1 MSPSRERAAMMW
13 LVRVA
18 LERPYTFV
26 VMSLLIAVLGIGSVL
41 TMPTD
46 IFPAINIPVVSVIWT
61 YNGISP
67 DDMSSRIVTICE
79 RAMTT
84 TVNDIEHIE
93 SRSYSGVAVIR
104 VYFQPTANVEMG
116 IAQIT
121 AESQTLLRTFPP
133 GTFPP
138 LIVKYDAS
146 SVPILQL
153 GIDSNTLT
161 EQQLTDYAQNFVRVD
176 LSSVAGAS
184 VPLPY
189 GGKTRSIMVDT
200 DPHAMYSY
208 HVSASDISSA
218 LTSQSPI
225 LPAGTIKM
233 GTKEYLVKTNSS
245 PSAIQEFNMIPVK
258 TVDGATVYIKDVA
271 HVRDGFQVQTNIVR
285 QDGTRG
291 ALLTVL
297 KNGSTSTLS
306 IVSDVKKRLP
316 SILAGLPKTLHIKP
330 IFDQSIFVRAAVGD
344 VVREASIAA
353 ALTGVMILLFLGSV
367 RSTVIVCISIPLSIL
382 SSILILNGLGETIN
396 VMTLGGLALA
406 VGILVDDATVEIENT
421 NRNIAMKKPI
431 VKAILDGASEIATPT
446 LIATLSICIV
456 FIPVLLLSGAAKFL
470 FTPLAMA
477 VVFAMLTSYLLTR
490 TLVPTL
496 MHYLMKPEVPRI
508 ERPEDA
514 PALPTDGAI
523 WKIHKAFNGRFERLR
538 GKYRDVLDW
547 VMHHRG
553 RFTAFYAIFVLA
565 SFGLIFFVGRDF
577 FPSVDAG
584 EVRLHVRAPVGTRL
598 EETEV
603 LFANVEKEIRAIIP
617 ASKLDTI
624 LDNIGLP
631 SSGINLAFSDTATVG
646 DGDGDVLIAMK
657 EGLPSANYVEPIRK
671 MMHEKFPD
679 CAFFFQPADMTT
691 QILNF
696 GLAAPIDVQI
706 AGRAVEGDYKVAQA
720 MREEISRIPGTSD
733 INIFQ
738 EPNYPVVEVN
748 VDRVKAAQA
757 GLTQRDVAGSMLVSL
772 SASGQLSPNQW
783 VDPANGVSYAIL
795 VQTPQYRLDS
805 MSDLSQTP
813 ITSSADSLYSSVAT
827 SPILQAPTGASLAYA
842 NPGAMNNPAEL
853 LGNISSFKR
862 GVSMEA
868 IDHYSIRP
876 VFDILVTPD
885 RRDLG
890 GVASDVQKVVQK
902 YQPQLPGGS
911 TITLRGQVQTM
922 NDSFFRLG
930 IGIVCAMVLVYL
942 LMVVN
947 FQSWIDP
954 LIVLSTIP
962 SALAGILWMLFV
974 TRTTLSVPSLMG
986 SLMTIGV
993 ATSNAIL
1000 IVTFANDEQMD
1011 GKNAIAAA
1019 LSAGYVRMR
1028 PVIMTATAMILGML
1042 PMALAFGQGGEQN
1055 APLGR
1060 AVIGG
1065 LMFVT
1070 ISNLLFIPVV
1080 YSYLRKRPPVDLEKL
1095 IVAEAQGEAS

>member
-1 MSPSRERAAMMW
+1 MMA

-18 LERPYTFV
+18 LQRPYTFV
-26 VMSLLIAVLGIGSVL
+26 VMALLIAVLGLGSIA

-61 YNGISP
+61 YNGIAP
-67 DDMSSRIVTICE
+67 DDMANRIVTICE

-93 SRSYSGVAVIR
+93 SRSYTGVAVIR
-104 VYFQPTANVEMG
+104 VYFHQTANIEMAM
-116 IAQIT
+116 AQVTAIT
-121 AESQTLLRTFPP
+121 QTLLKQFPP

-153 GIDSNTLT
+153 GIDSSTLT
-161 EQQLTDYAQNFVRVD
+161 ETQLQDYAQNFIRVD
-176 LSSVAGAS
+176 LSSVQGAS

-189 GGKTRSIMVDT
+189 GGKQRAIMVDT
-200 DPHAMYSY
+200 NPDAMYSY
-208 HVSASDISSA
+208 HVSASDISSSIA
-218 LTSQSPI
+218 DQSPI

-233 GTKEYLVKTNSS
+233 GTREYLVGTNSS
-245 PSAIQEFNMIPVK
+245 PTAVQEFNMIPVK
-258 TVDGATVYIKDVA
+258 TINGRAVYMKDVA
-271 HVRDGFQVQTNIVR
+271 HVRDGYEVQTNIVR

-297 KNGSTSTLS
+297 KNGATSTLT
-306 IVSDVKKRLP
+306 IVSNVKKKIPL
-316 SILAGLPKTLHIKP
+316 ILAGLPKTLHIKP
-330 IFDQSIFVRAAVGD
+330 LFDQSIFVRAAIDD
-344 VVREASIAA
+344 VVREATIAA
-353 ALTGVMILLFLGSV
+353 GLTGVMILLFLGSI
-367 RSTVIVCISIPLSIL
+367 RSTMIVCISIPLSIM
-382 SSILILNGLGETIN
+382 SSILILNILGETIN

-431 VKAILDGASEIATPT
+431 VKAILDGASQIATPT

-456 FIPVLLLSGAAKFL
+456 FIPVLLLTGAAKYL

-496 MHYLMKPEVPRI
+496 MHHLMKPEVPRI

-514 PALPTDGAI
+514 PALPTDGRI
-523 WKIHKAFNGRFERLR
+523 WKIHKAFNHRFERLR
-538 GKYRDVLDW
+538 ERYRELLEW
-547 VMHHRG
+547 VMQHRA
-553 RFTAFYAIFVLA
+553 RFTTVYVIIVLSSLA
-565 SFGLIFFVGRDF
+565 LFPFVGRDF

-584 EVRLHVRAPVGTRL
+584 EIRLHVRAPAGTRI
-598 EETEV
+598 EDAEV
-603 LFANVEKEIRAIIP
+603 LFANIEKQIRTIIP

-631 SSGINLAFSDTATVG
+631 VSGINLAFSDTATVG
-646 DGDGDVLIAMK
+646 DGDGDILIAMK
-657 EGLPSANYVEPIRK
+657 EGQPSASYVRPIRE
-671 MMHEKFPD
+671 MMRDKFPD
-679 CAFFFQPADMTT
+679 CVYFFQPADMTT

-706 AGRAVEGDYKVAQA
+706 GGRDKAGDYKITQA
-720 MREEISRIPGTSD
+720 MREEISKIPGTTD
-733 INIFQ
+733 VNIFQ
-738 EPNYPVVEVN
+738 EPNYPEVDVN
-748 VDRVKAAQA
+748 VDRVKAYQA
-757 GLTQRDVAGSMLVSL
+757 GLTQYDVAGSMLVSL
-772 SASGQLSPNQW
+772 SASGQISPDQW
-783 VDPANGVSYAIL
+783 VDPANGVSYTIL
-795 VQTPQYRLDS
+795 VQTPQYSLDS
-805 MSDLSQTP
+805 MSDLFQTP
-813 ITSSADSLYSSVAT
+813 ITPLSNPMYAAVAR
-827 SPILQAPTGASLAYA
+827 SPILQSPLGSSLAYG
-842 NPGAMNNPAEL
+842 NPDAANNPVQL
-853 LGNISSFKR
+853 LGNIASFKR

-868 IDHYSIRP
+868 IDHYAIRP

-890 GVASDVQKVVQK
+890 SVADDVQKVVRK

-922 NDSFFRLG
+922 NDSFLRLG
-930 IGIVCAMVLVYL
+930 IGILCAMLLVYM
-942 LMVVN
+942 LMAVN

-954 LIVLSTIP
+954 LIVLLTIP
-962 SALAGILWMLFV
+962 SALAGILWMLFL
-974 TRTTLSVPSLMG
+974 TRTTLNVPSLMG

-1000 IVTFANDEQMD
+1000 VVTFANDEQLE
-1011 GKNAIAAA
+1011 GKNLIAAA

-1042 PMALAFGQGGEQN
+1042 PMASAFGQGGEQN

-1065 LMFVT
+1065 LLFVT
-1070 ISNLLFIPVV
+1070 VSNLLFIPVV
-1080 YSYLRKRPPVDLEKL
+1080 YSYLRTKPPLDLKKL
-1095 IVAEAQGEAS
+1095 IDAEAQGTAS

>member
-1 MSPSRERAAMMW
+1 MMW

-18 LERPYTFV
+18 LQRPYTFI
-26 VMSLLIAVLGIGSVL
+26 VMSLLIAGLGISSVF
-41 TMPTD
+41 TMPID
-46 IFPAINIPVVSVIWT
+46 IFPPINIPVVSVIWT

-67 DDMSSRIVTICE
+67 DDMANRIVTISE

-93 SRSYSGVAVIR
+93 SRSYAGVAVIR

-116 IAQIT
+116 VAQVT
-121 AESQTLLRTFPP
+121 AVSQTLLRQFPP

-161 EQQLTDYAQNFVRVD
+161 EQQLADYAQNFIRVD
-176 LSSVAGAS
+176 LSSVPGAA

-189 GGKTRSIMVDT
+189 GGKTRSIMVDAN
-200 DPHAMYSY
+200 PQAMYAY
-208 HVSASDISSA
+208 RVSASDISSA
-218 LTSQSPI
+218 LTNQSPI

-233 GTKEYLVKTNSS
+233 GTKEYLVRTNSS
-245 PSAIQEFNMIPVK
+245 PSVVQEFNMIPVK
-258 TVDGATVYIKDVA
+258 SIDGATVYLKDVA

-285 QDGTRG
+285 QDGQRG

-306 IVSDVKKRLP
+306 IVSNVRERLP
-316 SILAGLPKTLHIKP
+316 LILAGLPKTLQIKP
-330 IFDQSIFVRAAVGD
+330 IFDQSVFVRAAVSD

-353 ALTGVMILLFLGSV
+353 ALTGVMILLFLGSL
-367 RSTVIVCISIPLSIL
+367 RSTMIVCISIPLSIL
-382 SSILILNGLGETIN
+382 SSILILHTLGETIN

-431 VKAILDGASEIATPT
+431 VKAILDGAEEIATPT

-456 FIPVLLLSGAAKFL
+456 FIPVFLLSGAAKFL

-477 VVFAMLTSYLLTR
+477 VVFAMLTSYFLTR

-514 PALPTDGAI
+514 PARPGDGRI
-523 WKIHKAFNGRFERLR
+523 WKTHKAFNHRFEEGR
-538 GKYRDVLDW
+538 GKYLELLRW
-547 VMHHRG
+547 CTQHRAS
-553 RFTAFYAIFVLA
+553 FIAIYGAIVLA
-565 SFGLIFFVGRDF
+565 SLLLVLVVGRDF

-584 EVRLHVRAPVGTRL
+584 EIRLHLRAPAGTRI

-603 LFANVEKEIRAIIP
+603 LFGNVEGEIRKIIP
-617 ASKLDTI
+617 ADKLDTI

-631 SSGINLAFSDTATVG
+631 ASGINLAFSDTATVG
-646 DGDGDVLIAMK
+646 DGDGDILIAMK
-657 EGLPSANYVEPIRK
+657 DGQPSAAYEPLIRNMLRK
-671 MMHEKFPD
+671 KFPD
-679 CAFFFQPADMTT
+679 CVEFFQPADITT

-696 GLAAPIDVQI
+696 GLAAPIDVQVG
-706 AGRAVEGDYKVAQA
+706 GRDNDGDYKIAKA
-720 MREEISRIPGTSD
+720 IRDDISRLPGTTD
-733 INIFQ
+733 VNVFQ
-738 EPNYPVVEVN
+738 EPNYPEVDVA
-748 VDRVKAAQA
+748 VDRVKAQQA
-757 GLTQRDVAGSMLVSL
+757 GLTQRDVVGSMLVSL

-783 VDPANGVSYAIL
+783 VDPKNGVSYPIL
-795 VQTPQYRLDS
+795 VQTPQYKLDS

-813 ITSSADSLYSSVAT
+813 ITSSSG
-827 SPILQAPTGASLAYA
+827 SPYTAVPRAGTLQAPSGGSLAYG
-842 NPGAMNNPAEL
+842 NPGAVNNSTEL
-853 LGNISSFKR
+853 LGNLATFQRS
-862 GVSMEA
+862 VSLEA

-876 VFDILVTPD
+876 VYDVLVTPD

-890 GVASDVQKVVQK
+890 SVASAVQEIIQRHRA
-902 YQPQLPGGS
+902 QLPGGS

-922 NDSFFRLG
+922 NDSFTRLG
-930 IGIVCAMVLVYL
+930 IGILCAMMLVYL
-942 LMVVN
+942 LMAVN
-947 FQSWIDP
+947 FQSWVDP

-962 SALAGILWMLFV
+962 SALAGILWMLFL

-986 SLMTIGV
+986 TLMTIGV

-1000 IVTFANDEQMD
+1000 VVTFANDEQTA
-1011 GKNAIAAA
+1011 GKLPLEAAV
-1019 LSAGYVRMR
+1019 SAGHVRMR

-1065 LMFVT
+1065 LLFVT
-1070 ISNLLFIPVV
+1070 VSNLLFVPVV
-1080 YSYLRKRPPVDLEKL
+1080 YSYLRTTPPVNFEKL
-1095 IVAEAQGEAS
+1095 IEAEAEGLAP

>member
-1 MSPSRERAAMMW
+1 MMW

-18 LERPYTFV
+18 LKRPYTFV
-26 VMSLLIAVLGIGSVL
+26 VMALLIAVLGIGSIG
-41 TMPTD
+41 TMPID
-46 IFPAINIPVVSVIWT
+46 IFPSINIPVVSVIWT

-67 DDMSSRIVTICE
+67 DDMANRIVTISE

-93 SRSYSGVAVIR
+93 SRSYAGVAVIR
-104 VYFQPTANVEMG
+104 IYFQPTANVEMG
-116 IAQIT
+116 IAQVT
-121 AESQTLLRTFPP
+121 AVSQTLLRQFPQ

-161 EQQLTDYAQNFVRVD
+161 EQQLADYAQNFIRVD
-176 LSSVAGAS
+176 LSSVPGAS

-200 DPHAMYSY
+200 DPQAMYSFR
-208 HVSASDISSA
+208 VSASDISNA
-218 LTSQSPI
+218 LTNQSPI

-233 GTKEYLVKTNSS
+233 GTREYLVKTNSS
-245 PSAIQEFNMIPVK
+245 PSAVSEFNMIPVK
-258 TVDGATVYIKDVA
+258 TVDGATVYMKDVS

-285 QDGTRG
+285 QDGQRG

-306 IVSDVKKRLP
+306 IVSDVRKKLP
-316 SILAGLPKTLHIKP
+316 LIVAGLPKTLHIKP
-330 IFDQSIFVRAAVGD
+330 IFDQSIFVRAAVSD

-353 ALTGVMILLFLGSV
+353 GLTGVMILLFLGSL
-367 RSTVIVCISIPLSIL
+367 RSTLIVCISIPLSIL
-382 SSILILNGLGETIN
+382 NSILILNTLGETIN

-431 VKAILDGASEIATPT
+431 VKAILDGASQIATPT

-456 FIPVLLLSGAAKFL
+456 FVPAFLLAGAAKYL
-470 FTPLAMA
+470 FTPLARA
-477 VVFAMLTSYLLTR
+477 VVFAMLTSYFLTR
-490 TLVPTL
+490 TVVPTL
-496 MHYLMKPEVPRI
+496 MHFLMGAEVPRI

-514 PALPTDGAI
+514 PALPTDGRI
-523 WKIHKAFNGRFERLR
+523 WKIHKAFNERFEELR
-538 GKYRDVLDW
+538 ANYQKLLDW
-547 VMHHRG
+547 VMQRRG
-553 RFTAFYAIFVLA
+553 AFASIYGIAVLS
-565 SFGLIFFVGRDF
+565 SFALILIVGRDF

-584 EVRLHVRAPVGTRL
+584 QIRLHLRAPAGTRI

-603 LFANVEKEIRAIIP
+603 LFGNVEGEIRKIIP
-617 ASKLDTI
+617 AGKIDTI

-631 SSGINLAFSDTATVG
+631 ASGINLAFSDTATVG
-646 DGDGDVLIAMK
+646 DGDGDILIAMK
-657 EGLPSANYVEPIRK
+657 QGLPSDLYIRPIRE
-671 MMHEKFPD
+671 MLRDKFPD
-679 CAFFFQPADMTT
+679 CVSFFQPADMTT

-706 AGRAVEGDYKVAQA
+706 GGRDNAGDYKVAQA
-720 MREEISRIPGTSD
+720 MRKEIAQIPGTSD
-733 INIFQ
+733 VNIFQ
-738 EPNYPVVEVN
+738 EPNYPEVDVD
-748 VDRVKAAQA
+748 VDRVKAEQA
-757 GLTQRDVAGSMLVSL
+757 GLTQRDVVGSMLVSL

-795 VQTPQYRLDS
+795 VQTPQYKLDS
-805 MSDLSQTP
+805 ISALSQTP
-813 ITSSADSLYSSVAT
+813 ITAASNPLYASVVSSS
-827 SPILQAPTGASLAYA
+827 ILQAPVGSLLSYG
-842 NPGAMNNPAEL
+842 NPGAANNPAEF
-853 LGNISSFKR
+853 LGNLATFRR

-890 GVASDVQKVVQK
+890 GVASDVQMIVKK
-902 YQPQLPGGS
+902 YQTQLPGGS

-922 NDSFFRLG
+922 NDSFLRLG
-930 IGIVCAMVLVYL
+930 IGILCAMLLVYL
-942 LMVVN
+942 LMAVN

-962 SALAGILWMLFV
+962 SALAGILWILFI

-986 SLMTIGV
+986 TLMTIGV

-1000 IVTFANDEQMD
+1000 VVTFANDEQTA
-1011 GKNAIAAA
+1011 GKDSTEAA
-1019 LSAGYVRMR
+1019 LSAGFVRMR
-1028 PVIMTATAMILGML
+1028 PVIMTAAAMILGML

-1065 LMFVT
+1065 LLFVT
-1070 ISNLLFIPVV
+1070 VSNLLFIPVV
-1080 YSYLRKRPPVDLEKL
+1080 YSFLRKTAPVDFDKL
-1095 IVAEAQGEAS
+1095 IELEAQGEAP

>member
-1 MSPSRERAAMMW
+1 MMW

-18 LERPYTFV
+18 LQRPYTFV
-26 VMSLLIAVLGIGSVL
+26 VMSLLIAAFGIGSIF

-46 IFPAINIPVVSVIWT
+46 IFPPINIPVVSVIWT

-121 AESQTLLRTFPP
+121 AVSQTLLRSFPP

-153 GIDSNTLT
+153 GIDSDTLT
-161 EQQLTDYAQNFVRVD
+161 EEQLADYAQNFIRID
-176 LSSVAGAS
+176 LSSIPGAS

-189 GGKTRSIMVDT
+189 GGKTRSIMVDS
-200 DPHAMYSY
+200 DPHAMYAY
-208 HVSASDISSA
+208 HVSASDISNA
-218 LTSQSPI
+218 VTSQSPI

-233 GTKEYLVKTNSS
+233 GTKEYLVRTNSS
-245 PSAIQEFNMIPVK
+245 PGAVQEFNMIPIK
-258 TVDGATVYIKDVA
+258 TVEGATVYIKDVA

-285 QDGTRG
+285 QDGKRG

-297 KNGSTSTLS
+297 KNGSTSTLA
-306 IVSDVKKRLP
+306 IVGNVKKRLP
-316 SILAGLPKTLHIKP
+316 LILAGLPKALKIKP
-330 IFDQSIFVRAAVGD
+330 LFDQSIFVRAAVDD
-344 VVREASIAA
+344 VVREATIAA
-353 ALTGVMILLFLGSV
+353 GLTGLMILLFLGSV
-367 RSTVIVCISIPLSIL
+367 RSTLIVCISIPLSIL
-382 SSILILNGLGETIN
+382 SSIMILNFLGNTIN

-431 VKAILDGASEIATPT
+431 VKAILDGASQIATPT
-446 LIATLSICIV
+446 FIATLSICIV
-456 FIPVLLLSGAAKFL
+456 FVPVLMLAGAAKFL

-477 VVFAMLTSYLLTR
+477 VVFAMLTSYFLTR

-514 PALPTDGAI
+514 PALETDGRI
-523 WKIHKAFNGRFERLR
+523 WKIHKAFNSRFERLR
-538 GKYRDVLDW
+538 DRYREALGW
-547 VMHHRG
+547 IMNHRG
-553 RFTAFYAIFVLA
+553 RFTAGYGVFVIC
-565 SFGLIFFVGRDF
+565 SFALVFFVGRDF

-584 EVRLHVRAPVGTRL
+584 QIRLHLRAPAGTRI

-603 LFANVEKEIRAIIP
+603 LFANVEGEIRSIIP
-617 ASKLDTI
+617 ANKLDTI

-631 SSGINLAFSDTATVG
+631 ASGINLAFSDTATVG
-646 DGDGDVLIAMK
+646 DGDGDILIAMK
-657 EGLPSANYVEPIRK
+657 EGLPSASYIQPIRE
-671 MMHEKFPD
+671 MMREKFPD
-679 CAFFFQPADMTT
+679 CVFFFQPADMTT

-706 AGRAVEGDYKVAQA
+706 AGRATGGDYKIAQA
-720 MREEISRIPGTSD
+720 MREEISRIPGTTD
-733 INIFQ
+733 VNIFQ
-738 EPNYPVVEVN
+738 EPNYPEVDVD
-748 VDRVKAAQA
+748 VDRVKAAEA

-805 MSDLSQTP
+805 MSSLAQTP
-813 ITSSADSLYSSVAT
+813 ITSASNSLYRSVAG
-827 SPILQAPTGASLAYA
+827 SPILDAPAGASLAYA
-842 NPGAMNNPAEL
+842 NPGAENNPAQL
-853 LGNISSFKR
+853 LGNIASFRR

-876 VFDILVTPD
+876 VFDILVTPG

-890 GVASDVQKVVQK
+890 GVASDVQKIVER
-902 YQPQLPGGS
+902 YQAKLPGGS

-922 NDSFFRLG
+922 NDSFRRLG
-930 IGIVCAMVLVYL
+930 IGILFAIVLVYM
-942 LMVVN
+942 LMAVN

-974 TRTTLSVPSLMG
+974 TRTPLSVPSLMG

-993 ATSNAIL
+993 ATANAIL
-1000 IVTFANDEQMD
+1000 IVTFANDERMA
-1011 GKNAIAAA
+1011 GKDEVASA
-1019 LSAGYVRMR
+1019 LSAGSVRMR

-1065 LMFVT
+1065 LMLVT
-1070 ISNLLFIPVV
+1070 ISNLLFIPIV
-1080 YSYLRKRPPVDLEKL
+1080 YSYLRKAPPVDIEKQ
-1095 IVAEAQGEAS
+1095 IVAEERGEAP

>member
-1 MSPSRERAAMMW
+1 MMA
-13 LVRVA
+13 LVRIA
-18 LERPYTFV
+18 LKRPYTFV
-26 VMSLLIAVLGIGSVL
+26 VMSLLIAVLGIGSIF

-46 IFPAINIPVVSVIWT
+46 IFPPINIPVVSVIWT

-67 DDMSSRIVTICE
+67 DDMASRIVTISE

-93 SRSYSGVAVIR
+93 SRSYTGVAVIR

-116 IAQIT
+116 IAQVT
-121 AESQTLLRTFPP
+121 AVSQTLLRTFPP

-153 GIDSNTLT
+153 GLDSDTLT
-161 EQQLTDYAQNFVRVD
+161 EQQLADYAQNFVRVD
-176 LSSVAGAS
+176 LSSVQGAS
-184 VPLPY
+184 IPLPY

-208 HVSASDISSA
+208 HVSASDISNA
-218 LTSQSPI
+218 LTNQSPI

-233 GTKEYLVKTNSS
+233 GTREYLVKTNSS

-258 TVDGATVYIKDVA
+258 SLNGATVYIKDVA

-285 QDGTRG
+285 QDGQRG

-306 IVSDVKKRLP
+306 IVSNVRKRLP
-316 SILAGLPKTLHIKP
+316 LILAGLPKALHIKP
-330 IFDQSIFVRAAVGD
+330 IFDQSIFVRAAVSD
-344 VVREASIAA
+344 VVREATIAA
-353 ALTGVMILLFLGSV
+353 ALTGVMILFFLGSV
-367 RSTVIVCISIPLSIL
+367 RSTMIVCVSIPLSIL
-382 SSILILNGLGETIN
+382 SSIMFLNAMGETIN

-431 VKAILDGASEIATPT
+431 VKAILDGASQIATPT

-456 FIPVLLLSGAAKFL
+456 FIPVFLLSGAAKFL
-470 FTPLAMA
+470 FTPLAKA
-477 VVFAMLTSYLLTR
+477 VVFAMLTSYFLTR

-514 PALPTDGAI
+514 PALPTDGRI
-523 WKIHKAFNGRFERLR
+523 WKMHKAFNRRFEHFRE
-538 GKYRDVLDW
+538 KYRGLLEW
-547 VMHHRG
+547 TLQHRAP
-553 RFTAFYAIFVLA
+553 FTAVYAAVVISSLA
-565 SFGLIFFVGRDF
+565 LIFIVGRDF

-584 EVRLHVRAPVGTRL
+584 LIRLHVRAPAGTRI
-598 EETEV
+598 EEAEV
-603 LFANVEKEIRAIIP
+603 LFANVEQEIRKIIP
-617 ASKLDTI
+617 AGKMDTI
-624 LDNIGLP
+624 LDDIGLP
-631 SSGINLAFSDTATVG
+631 ASGINLAFSDTATVG
-646 DGDGDVLIAMK
+646 DGDGDILIAMK
-657 EGLPSANYVEPIRK
+657 EGQGSSSYVKPIRD
-671 MMHEKFPD
+671 MMREKFPD
-679 CAFFFQPADMTT
+679 CVSFFQPADMTT

-696 GLAAPIDVQI
+696 GLAAPIDVQVG
-706 AGRAVEGDYKVAQA
+706 GRDNDGDYKIAQT
-720 MREEISRIPGTSD
+720 MRNEISKIPGTTD
-733 INIFQ
+733 VNIFQ
-738 EPNYPVVEVN
+738 EPNYPEVDVN
-748 VDRVKAAQA
+748 VDRVKAEQA
-757 GLTQRDVAGSMLVSL
+757 GLTQRDVIGGMLVSL
-772 SASGQLSPNQW
+772 SASGQLAPNQW
-783 VDPANGVSYAIL
+783 VDPMNGVSYSIL
-795 VQTPQYRLDS
+795 VQTPQYKLDT
-805 MSDLSQTP
+805 MSDLFQTP
-813 ITSSADSLYSSVAT
+813 ITSSANPLYASVSS
-827 SPILQAPTGASLAYA
+827 SGILQAPVGSSLAYG
-842 NPGAMNNPAEL
+842 NPGAANNPGDL
-853 LGNISSFKR
+853 LGNLATFKR

-868 IDHYSIRP
+868 VDHYSIRP
-876 VFDILVTPD
+876 VFDILVSPD

-890 GVASDVQKVVQK
+890 SVAGDVQKIIRK
-902 YQPQLPGGS
+902 YQSQLPGGS

-922 NDSFFRLG
+922 NDSFLRLG
-930 IGIVCAMVLVYL
+930 IGILSAMLLVYL
-942 LMVVN
+942 LMAVN

-962 SALAGILWMLFV
+962 SALAGILWILFI

-986 SLMTIGV
+986 TLMTIGV

-1000 IVTFANDEQMD
+1000 VVTFANDEQTD
-1011 GKNAIAAA
+1011 GKKPLEAA

-1065 LMFVT
+1065 LIFVSV
-1070 ISNLLFIPVV
+1070 SNLLFIPVI
-1080 YSYLRKRPPVDLEKL
+1080 YSYLRKTPPLNLDTL
-1095 IVAEAQGEAS
+1095 IEEEARGEAS

>member
-1 MSPSRERAAMMW
+1 MHGNSERAAMMW

-26 VMSLLIAVLGIGSVL
+26 VMSLLIAVLGIGSIFS
-41 TMPTD
+41 MPTD

-93 SRSYSGVAVIR
+93 SRSYTGVAVIR

-116 IAQIT
+116 ISQIT
-121 AESQTLLRTFPP
+121 AVTQTLLRQFPP

-153 GIDSNTLT
+153 GIDSDTLT
-161 EQQLTDYAQNFVRVD
+161 EQQLADYAQNFIRED
-176 LSSVAGAS
+176 LSTVEGAS
-184 VPLPY
+184 VPNPY
-189 GGKTRSIMVDT
+189 GGKTRAIMVDT
-200 DPHAMYSY
+200 DAQAMYSY
-208 HVSASDISSA
+208 HVSASDVSNA
-218 LTSQSPI
+218 VTNQSPI

-233 GTKEYLVKTNSS
+233 GTREYLVRTNSS
-245 PSAIQEFNMIPVK
+245 PKAIHEFNRIPVK
-258 TVDGATVYIKDVA
+258 TINGATVYLKDVA
-271 HVRDGFQVQTNIVR
+271 HVRDGFEVQTNIVR

-297 KNGSTSTLS
+297 KNGSTSTLT
-306 IVSDVKKRLP
+306 IVSHVRKKLP
-316 SILAGLPKTLHIKP
+316 LILAGLPKTLHIKP
-330 IFDQSIFVRAAVGD
+330 IFDQSVFVKAAVND
-344 VVREASIAA
+344 VVREATIAA
-353 ALTGVMILLFLGSV
+353 GLTGVMILVFLGSV
-367 RSTVIVCISIPLSIL
+367 RSTIIVCISIPLSIL
-382 SSILILNGLGETIN
+382 NSIVILNALSETIN

-431 VKAILDGASEIATPT
+431 VKAILDGASQIATPT

-456 FIPVLLLSGAAKFL
+456 FVPVLLLSGAAKYL

-477 VVFAMLTSYLLTR
+477 VVFAMLTSYFLTR

-496 MHYLMKPEVPRI
+496 MHYLMKPEVSRI

-514 PALPTDGAI
+514 PALPTDGRI
-523 WKIHKAFNGRFERLR
+523 WKVHKAFNRRFEELR
-538 GKYRDVLDW
+538 ERYSELLGWIMQR
-547 VMHHRG
+547 RG
-553 RFTAFYAIFVLA
+553 SFAAIYGIFVFS
-565 SFGLIFFVGRDF
+565 SFALVFFVGRDF

-584 EVRLHVRAPVGTRL
+584 EIRLHVRAPAGTRI
-598 EETEV
+598 EEAEV
-603 LFANVEKEIRAIIP
+603 LFASIEEEIRTIIP
-617 ASKLDTI
+617 ANKLDTI

-631 SSGINLAFSDTATVG
+631 ASGVNLAFSDTATIGNG
-646 DGDGDVLIAMK
+646 DGDILIAMK
-657 EGLPSANYVEPIRK
+657 EGLPSASYVKPIRE
-671 MMHEKFPD
+671 MMRKQFPD
-679 CAFFFQPADMTT
+679 CVYFFQAADMTT

-706 AGRAVEGDYKVAQA
+706 GGRAVAADYKVAQA
-720 MREEISRIPGTSD
+720 MREEIARIPGTND
-733 INIFQ
+733 VNIFQ
-738 EPNYPVVEVN
+738 EPNYPEVDVN
-748 VDRVKAAQA
+748 VDRVKAEES
-757 GLTQRDVAGSMLVSL
+757 GLAQRDVAGSMLVSL

-783 VDPANGVSYAIL
+783 VDPSNGVSYTIL
-795 VQTPQYRLDS
+795 VQNPQYKLDS
-805 MSDLSQTP
+805 MSDLLQTP
-813 ITSSADSLYSSVAT
+813 ITASGASLYSPVAN
-827 SPILQAPTGASLAYA
+827 SSILQAPAGSSLAYG
-842 NPGAMNNPAEL
+842 NPDARNNSTEL
-853 LGNISSFKR
+853 LGNIASFTR
-862 GVSMEA
+862 SVSMEA

-890 GVASDVQKVVQK
+890 SVADDVEKVVRK
-902 YQPQLPGGS
+902 YQTQLPGGS
-911 TITLRGQVQTM
+911 TITLRGQVRTM
-922 NDSFFRLG
+922 DDSFLRLG
-930 IGIVCAMVLVYL
+930 IGIIGAMLLVYL
-942 LMVVN
+942 LMAVN

-1000 IVTFANDEQMD
+1000 IITFANDEQTD
-1011 GKNAIAAA
+1011 GKDSVAAA

-1065 LMFVT
+1065 LLFVT
-1070 ISNLLFIPVV
+1070 VSNLLFIPIV
-1080 YSYLRKRPPVDLEKL
+1080 YSYLRKDAPVNFKQL
-1095 IVAEAQGEAS
+1095 IGAEAQGEAS

>member
-1 MSPSRERAAMMW
+1 MIW
-13 LVRVA
+13 LVRIA
-18 LERPYTFV
+18 LRRPYTFV
-26 VMSLLIAVLGIGSVL
+26 VMSILIAVFGIGSIF

-46 IFPAINIPVVSVIWT
+46 IFPPINIPVVSVIWT

-67 DDMSSRIVTICE
+67 ADMANRIVTVSE

-93 SRSYSGVAVIR
+93 SRSYTGVAVIR

-116 IAQIT
+116 IAQVT
-121 AESQTLLRTFPP
+121 AVSQTLLRQFPP

-153 GIDSNTLT
+153 GIDSQTLT
-161 EQQLTDYAQNFVRVD
+161 EQQLADYAQNFIRTD
-176 LSSVAGAS
+176 LSSVEGAS

-200 DPHAMYSY
+200 DPQAMYSY
-208 HVSASDISSA
+208 RVSASDISSA
-218 LTSQSPI
+218 ITNQSPI

-233 GTKEYLVKTNSS
+233 GTREYLVTTNSS
-245 PSAIQEFNMIPVK
+245 PTAIQQFNMIPVK
-258 TVDGATVYIKDVA
+258 SVDGATVYVKDVA

-297 KNGSTSTLS
+297 KNGSTSTLA
-306 IVSDVKKRLP
+306 IVSNVRKRLP
-316 SILAGLPKTLHIKP
+316 LILAGLPKSLQIKP
-330 IFDQSIFVRAAVGD
+330 IFDQSIFVRAAVSD
-344 VVREASIAA
+344 VVREATIAA
-353 ALTGVMILLFLGSV
+353 GLTGIMILLFLGSV
-367 RSTVIVCISIPLSIL
+367 RSTMIVCISIPLSIL
-382 SSILILNGLGETIN
+382 TSITILNALGQTIN

-431 VKAILDGASEIATPT
+431 VKAILDGASQIATPT
-446 LIATLSICIV
+446 LVATLSICIV
-456 FIPVLLLSGAAKFL
+456 FVPAFLLSGAAKYL

-496 MHYLMKPEVPRI
+496 MHFLMTPEVSRI

-514 PALPTDGAI
+514 PALPSDGRI
-523 WKIHKAFNGRFERLR
+523 WTIHKAFNKRFEALR
-538 GKYRDVLDW
+538 EKYKELLEW
-547 VMHHRG
+547 VMEHRAVFAVVYG
-553 RFTAFYAIFVLA
+553 SAVLA
-565 SFGLIFFVGRDF
+565 SLVLVVFVGRDF

-584 EVRLHVRAPVGTRL
+584 EIRLHVRAPAGTRL
-598 EETEV
+598 EEAEV
-603 LFANVEKEIRAIIP
+603 LFGNVEQQIRQIIP
-617 ASKLDTI
+617 ATKIDTI

-631 SSGINLAFSDTATVG
+631 ASGVNLAFSDTATVG
-646 DGDGDVLIAMK
+646 NGDGDILIAMK
-657 EGLPSANYVEPIRK
+657 SGLPSASYVQPIRD
-671 MMHEKFPD
+671 MMRAKFPD
-679 CAFFFQPADMTT
+679 CTYFFQPADITT

-706 AGRAVEGDYKVAQA
+706 GGRDNAGDYKVAQS
-720 MREEISRIPGTSD
+720 MRAEIEKIPGTTD
-733 INIFQ
+733 VNIFQ
-738 EPNYPVVEVN
+738 EPNYPAINVD
-748 VDRVKAAQA
+748 VDRVKAEQA
-757 GLTQRDVAGSMLVSL
+757 GLTQRDVVGSTLVSL
-772 SASGQLSPNQW
+772 SASGQLSPNEW
-783 VDPANGVSYAIL
+783 VDPANDVSYAIL
-795 VQTPQYRLDS
+795 VQTPQYKLDS
-805 MSDLSQTP
+805 MSGLSQTP
-813 ITSSADSLYSSVAT
+813 ITSASNPSYDPVAERG
-827 SPILQAPTGASLAYA
+827 ILQAPTASSLAFG
-842 NPGAMNNPAEL
+842 NPGSANNPVEP
-853 LGNISSFKR
+853 LGNIATFQR

-868 IDHYSIRP
+868 IDHYAIRP

-890 GVASDVQKVVQK
+890 GVAQQVQKVVAK

-922 NDSFFRLG
+922 NDSFLRLG
-930 IGIVCAMVLVYL
+930 IGVLCAILLVYL
-942 LMVVN
+942 LMAVN

-954 LIVLSTIP
+954 LVVLSTIP

-974 TRTTLSVPSLMG
+974 THTTLSVPSLMG
-986 SLMTIGV
+986 TLMTIGV

-1000 IVTFANDEQMD
+1000 IITFANDEQTD
-1011 GKNAIAAA
+1011 GKKTIEAA
-1019 LSAGYVRMR
+1019 LSAGYVRIR

-1065 LMFVT
+1065 LLFAT
-1070 ISNLLFIPVV
+1070 ISNLLFVPVV
-1080 YSYLRKRPPVDLEKL
+1080 YSYLRTTPPVDLDKL
-1095 IVAEAQGEAS
+1095 IETEAQGATL

>member
-1 MSPSRERAAMMW
+1 MMW
-13 LVRVA
+13 LVRIA
-18 LERPYTFV
+18 LKRPYTFV
-26 VMSLLIAVLGIGSVL
+26 VMSLLIAVLGIGSIF

-46 IFPAINIPVVSVIWT
+46 IFPPINIPVVSVIWT

-67 DDMSSRIVTICE
+67 DDMASRIVTVSE

-93 SRSYSGVAVIR
+93 SRSYTGVAVIR
-104 VYFQPTANVEMG
+104 IYFQPTANVEMG
-116 IAQIT
+116 IAQVT
-121 AESQTLLRTFPP
+121 AVSQTLLRQFPP

-161 EQQLTDYAQNFVRVD
+161 EQQLADYAQNFIRVD
-176 LSSVAGAS
+176 LSSVAGAA

-189 GGKTRSIMVDT
+189 GGKTRSIMVDS

-208 HVSASDISSA
+208 HVSASDISNA
-218 LTSQSPI
+218 LTNQSPI

-233 GTKEYLVKTNSS
+233 GTREYLVKTNSS
-245 PSAIQEFNMIPVK
+245 PDAIQEFNMIPVK
-258 TVDGATVYIKDVA
+258 SLNGATVYMKDVA

-285 QDGTRG
+285 QDGQRG

-297 KNGSTSTLS
+297 KNGATSTLS
-306 IVSDVKKRLP
+306 IVSEVRKRLP
-316 SILAGLPKTLHIKP
+316 LILAGLPKTLQIKP
-330 IFDQSIFVRAAVGD
+330 IFDQSVFVRAAVSD

-353 ALTGVMILLFLGSV
+353 ALTGVMILFFLGSI
-367 RSTVIVCISIPLSIL
+367 RSTMIVCVSIPLSIL
-382 SSILILNGLGETIN
+382 SSIMILNSLGETIN

-431 VKAILDGASEIATPT
+431 VKAILDGASQIATPT
-446 LIATLSICIV
+446 LVATLSICIV
-456 FIPVLLLSGAAKFL
+456 FIPVFLLSGAAKFL

-477 VVFAMLTSYLLTR
+477 VVFAMLTSYFLTR

-496 MHYLMKPEVPRI
+496 MHYLMKPEVSRI

-514 PALPTDGAI
+514 PALPTDGRI
-523 WKIHKAFNGRFERLR
+523 WKLHKAFNRRFESARE
-538 GKYRDVLDW
+538 KYRELLEWILQHRAPFAAVYVTIVLLS
-547 VMHHRG
+547 
-553 RFTAFYAIFVLA
+553 LA
-565 SFGLIFFVGRDF
+565 LIFIVGRDF

-584 EVRLHVRAPVGTRL
+584 EIRLHVRAPAGTRI

-603 LFANVEKEIRAIIP
+603 VFGNVEQEIRKIIP
-617 ASKLDTI
+617 AKKLDTI

-631 SSGINLAFSDTATVG
+631 ASGINLAFSDTATVG

-657 EGLPSANYVEPIRK
+657 AGEPSSSYVKPIRE
-671 MMHEKFPD
+671 MMREKFPD
-679 CAFFFQPADMTT
+679 CVSFFQPADMTT

-706 AGRAVEGDYKVAQA
+706 GGRNNGGDYKIAQS
-720 MREEISRIPGTSD
+720 MRDEISKIPGTTD
-733 INIFQ
+733 VNIFQ
-738 EPNYPVVEVN
+738 EPNYPEIDVN
-748 VDRVKAAQA
+748 IDRVKAEQA
-757 GLTQRDVAGSMLVSL
+757 GLTQRDVVGSMLVSL

-783 VDPANGVSYAIL
+783 VDPMNGVSYAIL
-795 VQTPQYRLDS
+795 VQTPQYKLDS
-805 MSDLSQTP
+805 MSALSQTP
-813 ITSSADSLYSSVAT
+813 ITSSGNSLYASVA
-827 SPILQAPTGASLAYA
+827 SPGILQAPVGSSLAYG
-842 NPGAMNNPAEL
+842 NPGAVNNPIEL
-853 LGNISSFKR
+853 LGSLATFQR
-862 GVSMEA
+862 GVSTEA

-890 GVASDVQKVVQK
+890 GVAGDVQKIIRK

-930 IGIVCAMVLVYL
+930 IGILCAMLLVYM
-942 LMVVN
+942 LMAVN

-962 SALAGILWMLFV
+962 SALAGILWILFI

-986 SLMTIGV
+986 TLMTVGV

-1000 IVTFANDEQMD
+1000 VVTFANDEQTD
-1011 GKNAIAAA
+1011 GKNSLEAA

-1042 PMALAFGQGGEQN
+1042 PMALALGQGGEQN

-1065 LMFVT
+1065 LLFVT
-1070 ISNLLFIPVV
+1070 VSNLLFIPVI
-1080 YSYLRKRPPVDLEKL
+1080 YSYLRTTPPVDLDKL
-1095 IVAEAQGEAS
+1095 IEEEAQGEAS

>member
-1 MSPSRERAAMMW
+1 MMA
-13 LVRVA
+13 LVRIA
-18 LERPYTFV
+18 LKRPYTFV
-26 VMSLLIAVLGIGSVL
+26 VMSLLIAVLGIGSIF

-46 IFPAINIPVVSVIWT
+46 IFPPINIPVVSVIWS

-67 DDMSSRIVTICE
+67 DDMASRIVTISE

-93 SRSYSGVAVIR
+93 SRSYTGVAVVR
-104 VYFQPTANVEMG
+104 VYFQPTANVDMG
-116 IAQIT
+116 ISQVT
-121 AESQTLLRTFPP
+121 AVCQTLLRQFPP

-161 EQQLTDYAQNFVRVD
+161 EQQLADYAQNFIRVD
-176 LSSVAGAS
+176 LASVPGAS
-184 VPLPY
+184 IPLPY

-208 HVSASDISSA
+208 HVSASDISNA
-218 LTSQSPI
+218 VTNQSPI

-233 GTKEYLVKTNSS
+233 GTREYLVKTNSS
-245 PSAIQEFNMIPVK
+245 PNAIQEFNMVPVK
-258 TVDGATVYIKDVA
+258 SLDGATVYMKDVA

-285 QDGTRG
+285 QDGQRG

-306 IVSDVKKRLP
+306 IVSDVRKRLP
-316 SILAGLPKTLHIKP
+316 LILAGLPKTLHIKP
-330 IFDQSIFVRAAVGD
+330 IFDQSIFVRAAVSD
-344 VVREASIAA
+344 VVREATIAA
-353 ALTGVMILLFLGSV
+353 ALTGVMILFFLGSV
-367 RSTVIVCISIPLSIL
+367 RSTMIVCISIPLSIL
-382 SSILILNGLGETIN
+382 SSIMILNSLGETIN

-431 VKAILDGASEIATPT
+431 VKAILDGASQIATPT

-456 FIPVLLLSGAAKFL
+456 FIPVFLLSGAAKFL

-477 VVFAMLTSYLLTR
+477 VVFAMLTSYFLTR

-496 MHYLMKPEVPRI
+496 MHYLMKPEVSRI

-514 PALPTDGAI
+514 PALPTDGRI
-523 WKIHKAFNGRFERLR
+523 WKMHKAFNRRFENCRE
-538 GKYRDVLDW
+538 KYRELLEWIMQHRAPFAAVYVAIVLSSLTL
-547 VMHHRG
+547 M
-553 RFTAFYAIFVLA
+553 FV
-565 SFGLIFFVGRDF
+565 VGRDF

-584 EVRLHVRAPVGTRL
+584 LIRLHVRAPAGTRI
-598 EETEV
+598 EEAEV
-603 LFANVEKEIRAIIP
+603 LFGNVEKEIRKIIP
-617 ASKLDTI
+617 APKMDTI

-631 SSGINLAFSDTATVG
+631 ASGINLAFSDTATVG
-646 DGDGDVLIAMK
+646 DGDGDILIAMK
-657 EGLPSANYVEPIRK
+657 EGQPSSSYVTPIRD
-671 MMHEKFPD
+671 MMREKFPD
-679 CAFFFQPADMTT
+679 CVSFFQPADMTT

-706 AGRAVEGDYKVAQA
+706 GGRDNDGDYKIAQA
-720 MREEISRIPGTSD
+720 MRDEIAKIPGTTD
-733 INIFQ
+733 VNIFQ
-738 EPNYPVVEVN
+738 EPNYPEVDVN
-748 VDRVKAAQA
+748 VDRVKAEQA
-757 GLTQRDVAGSMLVSL
+757 GLTQRDVIGSMLVSL

-783 VDPANGVSYAIL
+783 VDPKNGVSYSIL
-795 VQTPQYRLDS
+795 VQTPQYKLDS
-805 MSDLSQTP
+805 MSDLFQTP
-813 ITSSADSLYSSVAT
+813 ITSSGNALYASVAA
-827 SPILQAPTGASLAYA
+827 SGILQAPVGSSLAYG
-842 NPGAMNNPAEL
+842 NPGAVNNPGDL
-853 LGNISSFKR
+853 LGNLATFKR

-890 GVASDVQKVVQK
+890 SVAEDVQKIIRK
-902 YQPQLPGGS
+902 HQPQLPGGS

-922 NDSFFRLG
+922 NDSFLRLG
-930 IGIVCAMVLVYL
+930 IGILCAMLLVYL
-942 LMVVN
+942 LMAVN

-962 SALAGILWMLFV
+962 SALAGILWILFV
-974 TRTTLSVPSLMG
+974 TRTTLNVPSLMG
-986 SLMTIGV
+986 TLMTIGV

-1000 IVTFANDEQMD
+1000 VVTFANDEQTD
-1011 GKNAIAAA
+1011 GKNSLEAA

-1042 PMALAFGQGGEQN
+1042 PMALALGQGGEQN

-1065 LMFVT
+1065 LLFVT
-1070 ISNLLFIPVV
+1070 LSNLLFIPVI
-1080 YSYLRKRPPVDLEKL
+1080 YSYLRKTPPVDLDKL
-1095 IVAEAQGEAS
+1095 IDAEAQGEAS